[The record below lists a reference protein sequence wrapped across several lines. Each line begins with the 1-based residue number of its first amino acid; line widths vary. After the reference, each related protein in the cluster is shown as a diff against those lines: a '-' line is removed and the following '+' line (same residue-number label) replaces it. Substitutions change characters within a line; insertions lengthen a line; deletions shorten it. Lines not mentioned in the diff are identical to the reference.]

1 MSDGQQ
7 YPEPGGQDRPPQG
20 GGPGQGGGP
29 PPGSPPPGGQNPY
42 GGPSGPQQPQQW
54 AQEPPGHG
62 AQSPGG
68 PQQPGQPGYG
78 AGQPAYGAPGRAPQ
92 GYGGYGPPAAAGGV
106 PGDVDVV
113 GRRVGQYIIDG
124 ILSSIIPFAAMIV
137 LLPLAFTPTEPDGS
151 PSNPGLAVFLT
162 LLVIV
167 LWVLIYIGYWVI
179 WPAKAGGQT
188 LGMKML
194 GLRVVS
200 ADGSEATMMQ
210 HFIRWILL
218 IVDGI
223 FYGLVGLVVILASE
237 GNQRVGDMLA
247 KAYVVRA

>member
-20 GGPGQGGGP
+20 GGPGQGGPP
-29 PPGSPPPGGQNPY
+29 PPGSTPPGGQSPY
-42 GGPSGPQQPQQW
+42 GGPGGPGGPAGPDVPSGPQQPQPQQW

-62 AQSPGG
+62 A
-68 PQQPGQPGYG
+68 
-78 AGQPAYGAPGRAPQ
+78 GQPAYGAPGPAQ
-92 GYGGYGPPAAAGGV
+92 QAYGGYGPPAAAGV

-124 ILSSIIPFAAMIV
+124 ILSSIIPLVAMAV
-137 LLPLAFTPTEPDGS
+137 LLPLAFMPTEPDGS
-151 PSNPGLAVFLT
+151 PSNPGLAAFLT
-162 LLVIV
+162 ILVIV
-167 LWVLIYIGYWVI
+167 LWVLIYIGYWVV

-200 ADGSEATMMQ
+200 ADGSEATMGQ
-210 HFIRWILL
+210 HFLRWLLL

-223 FYGLVGLVVILASE
+223 FYGLVGLIVILASQ
-237 GNQRVGDMLA
+237 GNQRVGDMVA

>member
-7 YPEPGGQDRPPQG
+7 YPEPGGHERPPQG
-20 GGPGQGGGP
+20 GQSPYGGG
-29 PPGSPPPGGQNPY
+29 GGIGGP
-42 GGPSGPQQPQQW
+42 GGPSGPQQPQPQEPPQEPQQW
-54 AQEPPGHG
+54 AQEPPGQH
-62 AQSPGG
+62 
-68 PQQPGQPGYG
+68 GQPGYG
-78 AGQPAYGAPGRAPQ
+78 AGQPSYRAPGPAQ
-92 GYGGYGPPAAAGGV
+92 QSYGGYGPPAAAGV

-124 ILSSIIPFAAMIV
+124 ILSSIIPLVAMAV
-137 LLPLAFTPTEPDGS
+137 LIPLAFMPTEPDGS
-151 PSNPGLAVFLT
+151 PSNPGLAVFLGI
-162 LLVIV
+162 LVIV

-200 ADGSEATMMQ
+200 ADGSEATMGQ

-223 FYGLVGLVVILASE
+223 FYGLVGLIVILASE
-237 GNQRVGDMLA
+237 GNQRVGDMAA